1 MLPPIPELHF
11 DEEAHRYQYDGKW
24 LPLSPTQVLS
34 FDMDEE
40 AKQRINETKEGPD
53 GWEIRGNTLHGCLE
67 QFLLG
72 AAELDPKQFGEWWE
86 PLRNCWLWEDV
97 KIMGVE
103 LRMTDKKR
111 IGGSCDFL
119 IKQKDGTVVLG
130 DLEDGQQPEGSGQAQ
145 AGNRTAGCVPVL
157 DEQELPKGDG
167 GQGGYGHRRSRQ
179 DKGDPRRPS
188 GGVDS
193 VGRRHVPLPGT
204 PRSERWA
211 SDGLLGSLLL

>member
-11 DEEAHRYQYDGKW
+11 DEDAHRYQYDGKW

-130 DLEDGQQPEGSGQAQ
+130 DLKTVSSAEGSGQAQ
-145 AGNRTAGCVPVL
+145 AGNRAAGGVPVL
-157 DEQELPKGDG
+157 DEQELPEGAGRQMRDRG
-167 GQGGYGHRRSRQ
+167 GRSRQ
-179 DKGDPRRPS
+179 DQS
-188 GGVDS
+188 
-193 VGRRHVPLPGT
+193 
-204 PRSERWA
+204 A
-211 SDGLLGSLLL
+211 DG

>member
-1 MLPPIPELHF
+1 MSQTRYVA
-11 DEEAHRYQYDGKW
+11 AHPRGSDLRRGSHSIKYDGKW

-119 IKQKDGTVVLG
+119 IQA
-130 DLEDGQQPEGSGQAQ
+130 EGWNCG
-145 AGNRTAGCVPVL
+145 AG
-157 DEQELPKGDG
+157 
-167 GQGGYGHRRSRQ
+167 
-179 DKGDPRRPS
+179 
-188 GGVDS
+188 
-193 VGRRHVPLPGT
+193 
-204 PRSERWA
+204 
-211 SDGLLGSLLL
+211 